1 MHSILTTVLHHKPPL
16 HTTQV
21 WIVAF
26 EQSRL
31 YLFITHLPVAVKL
44 ILQQFVEVEHLCQ
57 RLHHALTR
65 AKLTVIQQRRI
76 KILSQILKPRCCV
89 FNKILCSYAQLLL
102 THPLI
107 DTLQVLTDTSRDE
120 EFCLVPIAELF

>member
-1 MHSILTTVLHHKPPL
+1 MHSIVTTVLHHKPPL

-57 RLHHALTR
+57 RLHHALAR
-65 AKLTVIQQRRI
+65 AKLTVILQRRI

-89 FNKILCSYAQLLL
+89 FNKILCANTQL
-102 THPLI
+102 PLAHLYI
-107 DTLQVLTDTSRDE
+107 NTLQILAHTSRDE
-120 EFCLVPIAELF
+120 ILRLVLITEFF